1 MATHTVLPLS
11 AVKSHVTTL
20 FESLKDGNTVYVSKR
35 GRIVAAFWP
44 LAFVPETV
52 RSAYS
57 SPDADLPTL
66 TATEIGRN
74 GPSDAIAKAERGL
87 PTVVGRDG
95 RIYGILTRATAPK
108 PATVPDPAIV
118 GAKSDALLD
127 FHRNNPDATIDAI
140 MAFSDDLDADQ
151 QHAGGTFELDLVPA
165 NIISDA
171 AVAADIGKWISEG
184 SEVEDVVK
192 TAFRLLKATITIATT
207 RDGVKKTTMDLT
219 TLKRVVLADPAPT
232 PVAQGYLCITP
243 RARVLSAEKL
253 VAEGKKAAARG
264 QEQEA
269 ARNLTAARAVLV
281 DALTDRPLPDPG
293 VMWHLG
299 SLALEVGH
307 TAEAAQ
313 WFNYSLGWD
322 VVCNYTFHEDLPE
335 RRERAARPK
344 RRRSRRR

>member
-20 FESLKDGNTVYVSKR
+20 FDSLKDDSTVYVSKH

-57 SPDADLPTL
+57 SPHADLPTL

-74 GPSDAIAKAERGL
+74 GPSDAISKAERGL

-95 RIYGILTRATAPK
+95 RIYGILTRATAPQ

-127 FHRNNPDATIDAI
+127 FQRNNPDATIEDI

-151 QHAGGTFELDLVPA
+151 QHAGRFELDLVPA
-165 NIISDA
+165 NIVSDA
-171 AVAADIGKWISEG
+171 AVAADIGKWISGG
-184 SEVEDVVK
+184 SEVEDVVQM
-192 TAFRLLKATITIATT
+192 AFRLLKVTITMATT
-207 RDGVKKTTMDLT
+207 HDGVKETTMDLT
-219 TLKRVVLADPAPT
+219 TLKRAELEPGPT
-232 PVAQGYLCITP
+232 LIVKGDYYITP
-243 RARVLSAEKL
+243 RARVLSGEKL
-253 VAEGKKAAARG
+253 VAEAKKAAARG
-264 QEQEA
+264 QEREA
-269 ARNLTAARAVLV
+269 ARNLTAARAVFI

-322 VVCNYTFHEDLPE
+322 VVCNYYTFPEDLPE
-335 RRERAARPK
+335 RRERAARPR